1 MRKYALWSKTRN
13 KHTQAVTEGFL
24 GQRYTYST
32 QEKADKKLAT
42 FTLVHPACAKQETEN
57 ETHEICVRQ
66 ETFKHISDN
75 TIRNEIN
82 DQARKAFQKGTLL
95 SVEYTLASEI
105 EIGDVEAKLD
115 ISWADVKYYFV
126 KWNIL
131 HIETFDGK
139 SYELD
144 MPDPHD
150 GDDLKR
156 PDNIVFYQMDE
167 ENQDNG

>member
-1 MRKYALWSKTRN
+1 MRKYALWSTTTN

-42 FTLVHPACAKQETEN
+42 FTLVHPALAKHETEN

-66 ETFKHISDN
+66 ETFTNISDN

-82 DQARKAFQKGTLL
+82 DQARKAFQRGTLL
-95 SVEYTLASEI
+95 ALEYVSASEI
-105 EIGDVEAKLD
+105 EIGDIEDALE
-115 ISWADVKYYFV
+115 ISWADVADYLV
-126 KWNIL
+126 KWNTI

-139 SYELD
+139 SYEFE

-150 GDDLKR
+150 SDDLKR
-156 PDNIVFYQMDE
+156 PDNIVFYQMLE
-167 ENQDNG
+167 EKN